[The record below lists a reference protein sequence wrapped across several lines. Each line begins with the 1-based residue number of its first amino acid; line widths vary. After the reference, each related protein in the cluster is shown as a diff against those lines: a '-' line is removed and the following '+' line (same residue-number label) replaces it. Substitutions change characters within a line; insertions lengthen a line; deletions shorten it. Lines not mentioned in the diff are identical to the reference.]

1 MTSVSGVLQVDL
13 TPAARAG
20 YIEGRAA
27 AGLLPNIPVG
37 VCVEIQI
44 GPHSPVL
51 GLEAPLIDALRSA
64 GSVVVVGSSAAGVSA
79 LYNALR
85 VGLEGRAA

>member
-13 TPAARAG
+13 SPAARSG

-27 AGLLPNIPVG
+27 AGLLPHIPRG
-37 VCVEIQI
+37 VSVELQI
-44 GPHSPVL
+44 GPHSPVI
-51 GLEAPLIDALRSA
+51 GLEGPLIDALRHA

-85 VGLEGRAA
+85 VGLEVRAA